1 MAPRSTR
8 YLDHIV
14 DWQDRT
20 WYVNDRVIIV
30 IPTVRRDAGR
40 IVECTSAGIVRVE
53 LETGGFTHARTADLE
68 LVRRRTAEEEP
79 IRMISH
85 AAPLRVIEWPQ
96 KGSAQRY
103 PMGGW
108 WVVELGEGGYSPV
121 VGPFRTQAEA
131 EADKAKRLTPDGQS

>member
-1 MAPRSTR
+1 MTDCTCADYPDSRDQHCPRHGV
-8 YLDHIV
+8 L
-14 DWQDRT
+14 
-20 WYVNDRVIIV
+20 
-30 IPTVRRDAGR
+30 ALG
-40 IVECTSAGIVRVE
+40 G
-53 LETGGFTHARTADLE
+53 ETGKAKEATRSRAGESSPAHADLE